1 MLSQLEAYSVLPA
14 KDLKRARE
22 FYRDKLGL
30 EPAEEHEH
38 GIVYRTASGAR
49 VQMYETENAGTAK
62 NTALGWMTDDLEA
75 EMAALRSRG
84 VVFEEYD
91 VPGLKTVNG
100 IATDEDGRAAWFRD
114 SEGNFICVS
123 EGI

>member
-30 EPAEEHEH
+30 EPVEEHEH
-38 GIVYRTASGAR
+38 GLVYRTKSGGR
-49 VQMYETENAGTAK
+49 VQMYETENAGTAR

-75 EMAALRSRG
+75 EMAALRSHG

-91 VPGLKTVNG
+91 APGLKTVNG
-100 IATDEDGRAAWFRD
+100 IATDSDGKAAWFRD